1 MTGGSA
7 AVTKVGAIVIACL
20 LILYGGTA
28 YVAPLAAA
36 SSPKPTATA
45 PEQLVHA
52 FPLGPQ
58 RLCCTKGSRV
68 HPTAGSPTT
77 RSRSVGHLGGAKTD
91 PGSSSA
97 IWIVVLGVGVLL
109 LLATA
114 EAIHKTRRRAPVR
127 APGAENGRAWGSAET
142 ARSASTA
149 PNEWSEGGRASNL
162 RFLVH
167 RRGDPEGARE
177 IAAVESAEAGYR
189 RADEASDAV
198 GAFNLGVLLQQRRD
212 LEGARAAYERAER
225 RGDPDAAFN
234 LGVLLYDAG
243 DLDGAE
249 AAWRRSVHHGHPHA
263 AANLCFLLQQRG
275 DPEGAREIAGMES
288 AEQGYRRA
296 DEAGDAGGAF
306 NLGALLQQRRD
317 LVGARSAY
325 ERAERRGDPDAAFNL
340 GVLLYDAGDVDG
352 AEAAW
357 RRSVHHGHP
366 RAAANLRF
374 LLQRRGDPEG
384 ALDTTATT
392 WRRTYR
398 QPRELPANGPKG
410 TSDNTA
416 AAASAGTT
424 DSTHRTR

>member
-77 RSRSVGHLGGAKTD
+77 RSRSVGHPGGAKTH

-127 APGAENGRAWGSAET
+127 APGAGNGRAWGSAET

-162 RFLVH
+162 RFWFTDVAIRRAPERLRRWSLP
-167 RRGDPEGARE
+167 RRGTGAPTKPATPWVLSTLACCYSNDGTWRARE
-177 IAAVESAEAGYR
+177 PLMNGQNAAATPTQHSTSECCSTTPVTSMALKPPGGGAFTTGIRTQRQTYAFYSNNAAIR
-189 RADEASDAV
+189 RAPEQLRGWSLPSRGT
-198 GAFNLGVLLQQRRD
+198 GA
-212 LEGARAAYERAER
+212 
-225 RGDPDAAFN
+225 
-234 LGVLLYDAG
+234 
-243 DLDGAE
+243 
-249 AAWRRSVHHGHPHA
+249 
-263 AANLCFLLQQRG
+263 
-275 DPEGAREIAGMES
+275 
-288 AEQGYRRA
+288 A
-296 DEAGDAGGAF
+296 DEAGDAGGA
-306 NLGALLQQRRD
+306 QPW
-317 LVGARSAY
+317 
-325 ERAERRGDPDAAFNL
+325 RASPAAT
-340 GVLLYDAGDVDG
+340 GPGG
-352 AEAAW
+352 
-357 RRSVHHGHP
+357 
-366 RAAANLRF
+366 
-374 LLQRRGDPEG
+374 
-384 ALDTTATT
+384 
-392 WRRTYR
+392 RTIR
-398 QPRELPANGPKG
+398 I
-410 TSDNTA
+410 
-416 AAASAGTT
+416 
-424 DSTHRTR
+424 